1 MQMELEKTSETSANA
16 SIGYLD
22 GDGDLDVVLA
32 KGRHWPL
39 HNRIL
44 INDGH
49 GGFSR
54 DRRFVIPSE
63 STTTIVAA
71 DFNSDRFWT
80 SQILDMSLRFGRPHS
95 LRRWK
100 RAVYGIALGDLNLDG
115 KLDVPSGE
123 ATLRTRFIGTRVFL
137 KTRFRAS
144 SMKI

>member
-54 DRRFVIPSE
+54 DSRFAIPSE

-100 RAVYGIALGDLNLDG
+100 RGCLRNCLGRSQPGRQTRHCPRAKRRSERGLLEREYSS
-115 KLDVPSGE
+115 KLDFELV
-123 ATLRTRFIGTRVFL
+123 R
-137 KTRFRAS
+137 
-144 SMKI
+144 